1 MGAPEK
7 YMYELKE
14 YLNAINFTKKNL
26 MDSEDKDWVKKYP
39 TFIVNKILSGFPDTV
54 MLANEVN
61 RNHFLDKDMQY
72 SFLLNSI
79 RSKKR
84 FSPFLRASKLKDID
98 LVKEYYG
105 YSNEKA
111 KTVLDI
117 LTKDQL
123 KLIKEKLYKGGTK

>member
-1 MGAPEK
+1 
-7 YMYELKE
+7 MYELKD
-14 YLNAINFTKKNL
+14 YLNSINFTKKNL
-26 MDSEDKDWVKKYP
+26 MKSEDKEWIKKYP
-39 TFIVNKILSGFPDTV
+39 AFIINKILSGFQDTI
-54 MLANEVN
+54 MLVNEVN
-61 RNHFLDKDMQY
+61 RNYFLDKDMQY

-123 KLIKEKLYKGGTK
+123 ILIKEKLYKGGTK

>member
-1 MGAPEK
+1 
-7 YMYELKE
+7 MYELKD
-14 YLNAINFTKKNL
+14 YLNSINFTKKDL
-26 MDSEDKDWVKKYP
+26 LKSEDKEWIKKYP
-39 TFIVNKILSGFPDTV
+39 AFIINKILSGFQDTI
-54 MLANEVN
+54 MLVNEVN

-84 FSPFLRASKLKDID
+84 FSPFLKASKLKDID

-111 KTVLDI
+111 KSALDI
-117 LTKDQL
+117 LTNEQL
-123 KLIKEKLYKGGTK
+123 KLIKARLYKGGTK